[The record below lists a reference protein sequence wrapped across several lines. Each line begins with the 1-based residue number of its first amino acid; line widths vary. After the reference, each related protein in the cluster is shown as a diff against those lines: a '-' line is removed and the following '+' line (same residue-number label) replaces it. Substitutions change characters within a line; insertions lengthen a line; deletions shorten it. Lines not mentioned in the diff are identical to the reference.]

1 MVKHRRR
8 IYRGVNYAT
17 LWRMVHYG
25 RNTARSIATHS
36 ASAGIASADEA
47 TTRKKN
53 EMNSINVSPF
63 ATNVLD
69 LIGKELVNSNG
80 DSVLVKNCFNGFNV
94 VVNGESK
101 IICDDNLTVSRFL
114 NSMEVSYK

>member
-1 MVKHRRR
+1 MLV
-8 IYRGVNYAT
+8 
-17 LWRMVHYG
+17 
-25 RNTARSIATHS
+25 S
-36 ASAGIASADEA
+36 ASTDEA

-101 IICDDNLTVSRFL
+101 IICDDNLVVSRFL

>member
-1 MVKHRRR
+1 MRTWSATQRMRWHRPKP
-8 IYRGVNYAT
+8 G
-17 LWRMVHYG
+17 
-25 RNTARSIATHS
+25 TAPGMLVS
-36 ASAGIASADEA
+36 ASTDEA